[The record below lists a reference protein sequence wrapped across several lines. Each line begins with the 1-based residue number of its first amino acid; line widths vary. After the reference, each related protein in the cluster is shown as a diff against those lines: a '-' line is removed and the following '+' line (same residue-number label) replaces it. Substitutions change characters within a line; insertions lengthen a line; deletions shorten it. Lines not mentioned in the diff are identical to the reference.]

1 MEGPIELIF
10 GLCAQN
16 RFMYEV
22 TEGNLEKKKNKRY
35 FFDPK
40 NWFFP
45 KNAYFMIKNSTK
57 MYFVELKQ

>member
-22 TEGNLEKKKNKRY
+22 TEGNLEKKNKRY

-40 NWFFP
+40 TDIFP
-45 KNAYFMIKNSTK
+45 KCLFYDQKFYQNVLCGT
-57 MYFVELKQ
+57 

>member
-22 TEGNLEKKKNKRY
+22 TEGNLEKKKKKKKRY

-40 NWFFP
+40 TDFFP
-45 KNAYFMIKNSTK
+45 KMLI
-57 MYFVELKQ
+57 L

>member
-22 TEGNLEKKKNKRY
+22 TEGNLEKKKVL
-35 FFDPK
+35 F
-40 NWFFP
+40 
-45 KNAYFMIKNSTK
+45 
-57 MYFVELKQ
+57 

>member
-22 TEGNLEKKKNKRY
+22 TEGNLEKKKGTFLIQKLI
-35 FFDPK
+35 
-40 NWFFP
+40 FP

-57 MYFVELKQ
+57 LCFVGFKQ

>member
-22 TEGNLEKKKNKRY
+22 TEGNLEKKNKRY
-35 FFDPK
+35 CFDPK
-40 NWFFP
+40 TDFFP
-45 KNAYFMIKNSTK
+45 KMLI
-57 MYFVELKQ
+57 L

>member
-22 TEGNLEKKKNKRY
+22 TKGNLEKK
-35 FFDPK
+35 
-40 NWFFP
+40 
-45 KNAYFMIKNSTK
+45 IKGTFLIQKLIFSQKCLFYGQKFYQNVLCGT
-57 MYFVELKQ
+57 

>member
-22 TEGNLEKKKNKRY
+22 TEGNLEKKKVL
-35 FFDPK
+35 FWSK
-40 NWFFP
+40 NLFFP

-57 MYFVELKQ
+57 LCFVGLKQ

>member
-22 TEGNLEKKKNKRY
+22 TEGNLEKKKKGTFLIQKLV
-35 FFDPK
+35 FFSQKCYDQK
-40 NWFFP
+40 F
-45 KNAYFMIKNSTK
+45 YQIVLCGT
-57 MYFVELKQ
+57 